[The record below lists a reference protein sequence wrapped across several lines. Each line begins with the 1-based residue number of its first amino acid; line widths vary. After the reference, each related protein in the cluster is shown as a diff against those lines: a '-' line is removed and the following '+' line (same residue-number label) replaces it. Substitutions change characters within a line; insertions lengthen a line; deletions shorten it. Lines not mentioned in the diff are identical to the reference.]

1 MAIGYDPYGDNVGN
15 LYQPWP
21 DANTGMN
28 GQPWGQPQPIDRGT
42 QAPYFDPRNPSGGAT
57 TWQGAPPGVDG
68 APAYGNGGITGNWQN
83 WHPPGY
89 DPTNPM
95 ASGVNSPGQPGYMGG
110 SLQQP
115 NWQSPNVSPD
125 QVSSYFASR
134 GTTPNGTSP
143 GYWASKWPE
152 LYQRGLE
159 LGNPNYAFQR
169 LQYAD
174 EFLPGGPSTS
184 PFYEAPTHTSISGVT
199 TANPNFASV
208 TPSATAG
215 TVSPTYT
222 AMLNN
227 SSAYGNNKAGSGL
240 QTTMDRNNQGLTL
253 AQLIGMGR

>member
-1 MAIGYDPYGDNVGN
+1 MAIGYDPYGDNGWN
-15 LYQPWP
+15 LYQPFQ

-28 GQPWGQPQPIDRGT
+28 GQPWGQPQPIDQGQGMT
-42 QAPYFDPRNPSGGAT
+42 PMQWYQQNNAGGFTGYNPNA
-57 TWQGAPPGVDG
+57 
-68 APAYGNGGITGNWQN
+68 
-83 WHPPGY
+83 
-89 DPTNPM
+89 
-95 ASGVNSPGQPGYMGG
+95 GQGG
-110 SLQQP
+110 SVSQQP

-159 LGNPNYAFQR
+159 LGNPNYAYQR

-184 PFYEAPTHTSISGVT
+184 PFAEPAQSGGSAYGGGTSQI
-199 TANPNFASV
+199 ASV
-208 TPSATAG
+208 NPSNPAGSG

-222 AMLNN
+222 AMLSNG
-227 SSAYGNNKAGSGL
+227 SSYAKPGDQNL
-240 QTTMDRNNQGLTL
+240 QNTMNRNNQGLTL